1 MSKLIIE
8 STNKNDTQVD
18 IEEKLLKAAKSI
30 QLQRE
35 KKTLSEPFLKEQKD
49 NASDIIQQTFQNMIS
64 EISEV
69 LIQK

>member
-8 STNKNDTQVD
+8 STDKNDTQVD

-35 KKTLSEPFLKEQKD
+35 NKVLHENYLKEQKD
-49 NASDIIQQTFQNMIS
+49 AADKIVKQVLQNMVS
-64 EISEV
+64 EISEI
-69 LIQK
+69 LN